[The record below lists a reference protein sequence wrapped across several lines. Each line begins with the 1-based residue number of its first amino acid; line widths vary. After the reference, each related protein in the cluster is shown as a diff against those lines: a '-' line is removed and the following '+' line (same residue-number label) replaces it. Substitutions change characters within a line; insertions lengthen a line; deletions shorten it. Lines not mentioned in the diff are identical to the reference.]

1 MCVCV
6 CILWWVWESPPWPH
20 SLDPTRILGFC
31 GARPGKHVG
40 AAVLPPLLQ
49 LPGYLQLRFPVL
61 LLQEGSGCPHST
73 PQSWARPQVPVLLA
87 LESHLCSWHP
97 FLSPEKPFRTSV
109 SLTVAPSCF
118 IQPKFA
124 SATKKNSW
132 VGRHHSTRYKWD
144 TSLLLGRRR
153 LIYSWDTWGYMCTG
167 LPLSSFTFEALLAC
181 WREVLVMS

>member
-1 MCVCV
+1 MRLCVCR
-6 CILWWVWESPPWPH
+6 CISWGVWESPPWPH

-31 GARPGKHVG
+31 GARHGKRLG

-49 LPGYLQLRFPVL
+49 LPGYLQLGFPVL

-87 LESHLCSWHP
+87 LECYLCSPHP
-97 FLSPEKPFRTSV
+97 LLSSGRPFRTSV
-109 SLTVAPSCF
+109 SLTLAPSCF

-124 SATKKNSW
+124 SATTTTKNWSW

-144 TSLLLGRRR
+144 TLPLFGRRK
-153 LIYSWDTWGYMCTG
+153 LIYSWDSWESMCAR
-167 LPLSSFTFEALLAC
+167 LPLSF
-181 WREVLVMS
+181 